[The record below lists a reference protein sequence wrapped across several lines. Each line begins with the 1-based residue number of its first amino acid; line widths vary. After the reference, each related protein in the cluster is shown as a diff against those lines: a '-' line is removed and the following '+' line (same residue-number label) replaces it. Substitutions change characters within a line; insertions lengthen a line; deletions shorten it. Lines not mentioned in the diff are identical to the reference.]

1 MKLEDNDDS
10 VNQVLEV
17 TAVSE
22 DSEVEILR
30 YRLPDEYID
39 ISGRRSLPE
48 TCNSD
53 HMSWTHTIDP
63 YRFHSSRSMFSKIV
77 VALNDLPES
86 QRALRAA
93 IDLARTSNAE
103 LATVSILGDLPAYT
117 SFAIVVD
124 PNAPNTMKDGQHRA
138 HGELHEKAS
147 RLAQEHGVRSRGSIV
162 EGREVQAILH
172 FLKDERAD
180 LFVIGLHQHDFYI
193 SRLWSSVYDLA
204 QEAPCSV
211 LGVH

>member
-1 MKLEDNDDS
+1 
-10 VNQVLEV
+10 
-17 TAVSE
+17 
-22 DSEVEILR
+22 
-30 YRLPDEYID
+30 
-39 ISGRRSLPE
+39 
-48 TCNSD
+48 
-53 HMSWTHTIDP
+53 
-63 YRFHSSRSMFSKIV
+63 MFSKIV

-93 IDLARTSNAE
+93 INLARGCNAE
-103 LATVSILGDLPAYT
+103 LATVSFLGDLPAYA

-124 PNAPNTMKDGQHRA
+124 PSVPSAMKDASRRV

-147 RLAQEHGVRSRGSIV
+147 LLAQEHGIHATGSIV

-172 FLKDERAD
+172 YLRAENAD
-180 LFVIGLHQHDFYI
+180 LLVIGLHQHDFYL

>member
-1 MKLEDNDDS
+1 
-10 VNQVLEV
+10 
-17 TAVSE
+17 
-22 DSEVEILR
+22 
-30 YRLPDEYID
+30 
-39 ISGRRSLPE
+39 
-48 TCNSD
+48 
-53 HMSWTHTIDP
+53 
-63 YRFHSSRSMFSKIV
+63 MFSKIV

-93 IDLARTSNAE
+93 IDLALACNAE

-124 PNAPNTMKDGQHRA
+124 PGAPSAMKEARRRA

-147 RLAQEHGVRSRGSIV
+147 LLAQEHGIRATGSIV
-162 EGREVQAILH
+162 EGQEVKAILH
-172 FLKDERAD
+172 YLKEESAD
-180 LFVIGLHQHDFYI
+180 LLVIGLHQHDFYL